1 MLVDIYKAIQEGAI
15 KDDKYMVTLST
26 VAQPTTWVRK
36 GKRQYKYGIS
46 VFNKK
51 YADNLLVVASPKN
64 YQWLLDRVKS
74 DPKDYVAKK
83 MLKKAKQFHD
93 LAWKDGKIRQD
104 TTEGRVIQI
113 FTDYMK
119 STRKRIEKSFAYI
132 LNEPSLERY
141 LKKNPIDW
149 IDFYVPQIY
158 TNDFKT
164 SYNLKEI
171 SYEKRVKKAT
181 ILETERLIKNFMSDN
196 NKKRTDIT
204 DKQYS
209 SLALRAKATDYTN
222 FMQQLKFGRK
232 GITPNILLKRN
243 FDFGLTIKRDIAG
256 KEMYIPVIE
265 TNFNAITEYAT
276 TANKLIANIQMFPEL
291 INLPLTFRSSA
302 SMMKLLES

>member
-1 MLVDIYKAIQEGAI
+1 MPQEKQPKKPQQEKQKSLFQKLAEVNVNEHTQGGGAYQGMLVDIYKAIQEGAI

-141 LKKNPIDW
+141 
-149 IDFYVPQIY
+149 
-158 TNDFKT
+158 
-164 SYNLKEI
+164 
-171 SYEKRVKKAT
+171 
-181 ILETERLIKNFMSDN
+181 
-196 NKKRTDIT
+196 
-204 DKQYS
+204 
-209 SLALRAKATDYTN
+209 
-222 FMQQLKFGRK
+222 
-232 GITPNILLKRN
+232 
-243 FDFGLTIKRDIAG
+243 
-256 KEMYIPVIE
+256 
-265 TNFNAITEYAT
+265 
-276 TANKLIANIQMFPEL
+276 
-291 INLPLTFRSSA
+291 
-302 SMMKLLES
+302 